1 MLPASSAGG
10 GGGVYQILLPEHKTW
25 ETMTKT
31 SKAWIFRIA
40 EALEKFQDTGEKLP
54 FFPGEQA
61 QGPVQFRDLD
71 SFPAAAR
78 KARHCS
84 RGESWTPPHP
94 EPHPIY
100 LANTLDKWKGAAPNV
115 SVMCK
120 RTGSQVLCCVAVPC
134 HPPLL
139 ASPQVTFTPPEGKAF
154 RNKEKPASTVCGL

>member
-10 GGGVYQILLPEHKTW
+10 GGGIYQILLPEHKTW

-40 EALEKFQDTGEKLP
+40 EALEKFQDTGKKLP

-84 RGESWTPPHP
+84 RGESWTPPP
-94 EPHPIY
+94 SWTSPH
-100 LANTLDKWKGAAPNV
+100 LSRKHTWQMKG
-115 SVMCK
+115 SSTKC
-120 RTGSQVLCCVAVPC
+120 LCDVQEDRQPSALLCSC
-134 HPPLL
+134 SLPPPS
-139 ASPQVTFTPPEGKAF
+139 ASLTPGNFHTPG
-154 RNKEKPASTVCGL
+154 G